1 MMPRVGASEPSNTAL
16 YVTGGVL
23 TVVLAALT
31 VLITVLA
38 QQPVG
43 VPAEI
48 ALTVWILLGLS
59 ALLVLLTLVAWIS
72 RVMDGTANRGA
83 LNLPNGSISAVIAL
97 LLLLL
102 FAFSSIYL
110 FSQLSSRESRGAES
124 TGVSESTLAGF
135 PSERVISVNVAE
147 AGAADGTGR
156 TYDVVL
162 APASGAS
169 TDFAETIFAT
179 LSTVVIAI
187 VGFYFGQRA
196 ATSGVQAV
204 QDLQTNA
211 ELTRSKIELEREMQT
226 TREPIAGAG
235 ASVVEPGSGPVS
247 DGLATERAPA
257 PPEKPGA

>member
-1 MMPRVGASEPSNTAL
+1 MPKVSVSEASNTTL

-23 TVVLAALT
+23 TVVLVALT
-31 VLITVLA
+31 VLVTVLA
-38 QQPVG
+38 QQSVG

-59 ALLVLLTLVAWIS
+59 ALLVLLTLVACIS

-83 LNLPNGSISAVIAL
+83 LNLPHGSISAVIAL
-97 LLLLL
+97 MLLLL

-124 TGVSESTLAGF
+124 TGVSESTLADF
-135 PSERVISVNVAE
+135 SSEHVISVNVAE
-147 AGAADGTGR
+147 ACAADGTGR

-204 QDLQTNA
+204 QDLQTKA
-211 ELTRSKIELEREMQT
+211 ELNLSNIERVREMQT
-226 TREPIAGAG
+226 TRVPNAGAG
-235 ASVVEPGSGPVS
+235 TSDVKPDSGPVS
-247 DGLATERAPA
+247 DGLATERTSA
-257 PPEKPGA
+257 PPEKPGD

>member
-1 MMPRVGASEPSNTAL
+1 M
-16 YVTGGVL
+16 YVACNDSDGSC
-23 TVVLAALT
+23 
-31 VLITVLA
+31 
-38 QQPVG
+38 
-43 VPAEI
+43 EE
-48 ALTVWILLGLS
+48 LS

-110 FSQLSSRESRGAES
+110 FSQLSKSESRGAES

-204 QDLQTNA
+204 QDLQANA
-211 ELTRSKIELEREMQT
+211 ELTRSKIEREKQELKT
-226 TREPIAGAG
+226 KLEPIAGAR
-235 ASVVEPGSGPVS
+235 ASVEDPGSGAVV

-257 PPEKPGA
+257 PPDKPGA

>member
-1 MMPRVGASEPSNTAL
+1 MLPASIPMGAVAMHKVGVSEPSNTAL

-31 VLITVLA
+31 ILITILA
-38 QQPVG
+38 QRPVG
-43 VPAEI
+43 VPVEI

-59 ALLVLLTLVAWIS
+59 ALIVLLTLVAWIS

-83 LNLPNGSISAVIAL
+83 LNLPNGSVSAVIAL

-110 FSQLSSRESRGAES
+110 FSQLSSSESRGAKS

-169 TDFAETIFAT
+169 TDFAKTLFAT

-196 ATSGVQAV
+196 ATSGVQAA
-204 QDLQTNA
+204 QELQENA
-211 ELTRSKIELEREMQT
+211 DLTRAGIVADQKKMQT
-226 TREPIAGAG
+226 
-235 ASVVEPGSGPVS
+235 

-257 PPEKPGA
+257 SPEKPVNGVGST